1 MSNIDWIVLAIT
13 LLAIISYGLYKSRTT
28 KDLDGYFLS
37 NRTMPWP
44 LILLSIMGTQ
54 ASAITF
60 LSAPGQA
67 FTDGMRFVQY
77 YFGLPLA
84 MVVLCITFVPRFSKL
99 RVFTAY
105 EFLEKRFDLKT
116 RVLTSFLFLLQRGL
130 STGISIYAPSII
142 LSSLLGWNIFLTNI
156 IMGGLLIIYTV
167 SGGAKAVAYT
177 QQLQFVIIFV
187 GMFLAGY
194 MIVHQLPE
202 GVGFIDALK
211 VSGATGKLNVITT
224 GVSNGSFDWKD
235 KYNIWSGVIGGFFLA
250 LSYFGTDQS
259 QVGRYLTAKNDTES
273 KTGLLMNGLVKV
285 PMQFFILLI
294 GALLFTFYQFKPSP
308 VFHNR
313 SVEQQ
318 AYKTVFKDSLQAIKQ
333 DYDVLNK
340 QQNRLTMQFV
350 NDEHTQLSTDNSL
363 LKDSLLKGDQQM
375 QLLRNDYKG
384 YLKKAV
390 PLADNND
397 TNYIFLRFVV
407 DYLPVGLIGLLIA
420 IIFLSAWGSIAASLN
435 ALASCTMID
444 FHQRFRKNAADEHVD
459 DCNAREYVTSR
470 WYTFGWGI
478 FCIFVAQFANRMGS
492 LIEAVNILGSLFY
505 GVILGIFLVAFYIK
519 SIGGRAVFWSAVVS
533 EIAVITLFLLNQ
545 NGIIGLSFLWLN
557 VVGAGLVV
565 IIAAILQGLSG
576 KRVVTVEEV

>member
-1 MSNIDWIVLAIT
+1 MSQIDWIVLAVT
-13 LLAIISYGLYKSRTT
+13 LLAIITYGLYKSRTT

-37 NRTMPWP
+37 NRSMPWP

-54 ASAITF
+54 ASAVTF

-116 RVLTSFLFLLQRGL
+116 RVFTSFLFLLQRGL

-177 QQLQFVIIFV
+177 QQLQFVIIFI

-350 NDEHTQLSTDNSL
+350 NEGHTQPSTDNSL

-375 QLLRNDYKG
+375 QVLRDDYKG

-459 DCNAREYVTSR
+459 DCNTREYVTSR
-470 WYTFGWGI
+470 WYTFAWGI

-533 EIAVITLFLLNQ
+533 EIAVVTLFFLNQ

-565 IIAAILQGLSG
+565 MIAAILQSLSS
-576 KRVVTVEEV
+576 KREVSV